1 LDVLSSA
8 ALSAVD
14 KFNKACWLTGLIC
27 AELNSNWIC
36 NDKDGLTTGAAG
48 ALGVVSAAWSTAS
61 TERLRKLRVR
71 LGASGTG
78 WTLSCSII
86 CCALGVACAKA
97 KELAKTAEAINV
109 MADSDFFIVGKF
121 MILKVVDYQ

>member
-1 LDVLSSA
+1 
-8 ALSAVD
+8 
-14 KFNKACWLTGLIC
+14 
-27 AELNSNWIC
+27 
-36 NDKDGLTTGAAG
+36 LTTGAG
-48 ALGVVSAAWSTAS
+48 GVASAVWSTAS
-61 TERLRKLRVR
+61 TERLRKLRVL

-86 CCALGVACAKA
+86 CWALGVACAKA

-109 MADSDFFIVGKF
+109 MADSVFFIVGKF